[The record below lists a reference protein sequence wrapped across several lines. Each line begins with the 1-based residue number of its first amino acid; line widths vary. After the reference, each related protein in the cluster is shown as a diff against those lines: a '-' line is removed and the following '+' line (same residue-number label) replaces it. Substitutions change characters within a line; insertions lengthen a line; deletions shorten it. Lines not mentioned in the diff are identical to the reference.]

1 MALPPEPITQ
11 HFVPRGVLQ
20 RLALDPDA
28 VSPQKDVA
36 EVAVLFV
43 DVQGCSTLCEVLPLP
58 VMNRLLERAFGDFFA
73 CVQDAGGDVNEIMGD
88 GFMALF
94 EGRPLCASVDA
105 AARAALAIHQ
115 HTATYQRATGLP
127 ATPFVV
133 HMGLHAGSALVGVT
147 RFAGPYG
154 ERWTYTASGP
164 VTNTAARLCALARD
178 GAILL
183 SDVAA
188 TCLAAAYLLH
198 PLGAHHLK
206 NIGPL
211 VQVYRLLGT
220 RPDPPQP

>member
-1 MALPPEPITQ
+1 MAP
-11 HFVPRGVLQ
+11 HFVPRGVWQ
-20 RLALDPDA
+20 RLVRAPDQA
-28 VSPQKDVA
+28 HLTKQIAD
-36 EVAVLFV
+36 VAVLFV

-58 VMNRLLERAFGDFFA
+58 EMNRLLECAFSDFFA
-73 CVQDAGGDVNEIMGD
+73 YVQDAGGDVNEIMGD

-94 EGRPLCASVDA
+94 EGRPLCEGVDA

-133 HMGLHAGSALVGVT
+133 NMGLHAGSALVGVT
-147 RFAGPYG
+147 RFASQYG

-164 VTNTAARLCALARD
+164 VANVAARLCALARD

-188 TCLAAAYLLH
+188 TCLAEAYRLDA
-198 PLGAHHLK
+198 LGVHHLK
-206 NIGPL
+206 NIGPA
-211 VQVYRLLGT
+211 VSVSRLLGT
-220 RPDPPQP
+220 RPDTPQP